1 MDRRTFIG
9 TVAGG
14 YFAKPSILRAQQQE
28 RVRRVG
34 ALIYLAADDPVRAQ
48 RDDDGA
54 TRASASTER

>member
-14 YFAKPSILRAQQQE
+14 YFAKASIPRAQQQE

-34 ALIYLAADDPVRAQ
+34 ALIYLAADDPVHAQ
-48 RDDDGA
+48 RDDGA